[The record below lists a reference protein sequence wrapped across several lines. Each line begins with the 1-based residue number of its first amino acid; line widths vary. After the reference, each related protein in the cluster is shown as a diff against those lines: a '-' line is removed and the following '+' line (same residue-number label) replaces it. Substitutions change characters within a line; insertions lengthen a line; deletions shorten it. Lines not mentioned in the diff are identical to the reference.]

1 MYLHSF
7 LDVYLYFFMFA
18 RVDSSCRIFVKDGKE
33 VSKML
38 QTCYRVAA
46 NEAFVNS

>member
-18 RVDSSCRIFVKDGKE
+18 RVDSSCRIFVKDGRRVK
-33 VSKML
+33 KML
-38 QTCYRVAA
+38 QLFYKDVITM
-46 NEAFVNS
+46 S